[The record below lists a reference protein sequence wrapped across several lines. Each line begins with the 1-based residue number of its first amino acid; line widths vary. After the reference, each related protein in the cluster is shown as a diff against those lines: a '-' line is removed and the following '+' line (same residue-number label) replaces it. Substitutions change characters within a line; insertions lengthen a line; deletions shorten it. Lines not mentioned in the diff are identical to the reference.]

1 MVTIEEFLDNIA
13 NTLITN
19 IDTLS
24 GASIDGLD
32 STNRDFLK
40 QHQKTIRD
48 GITQRMIDDS
58 DRLLIYKRNEKA
70 NQEDFNVVFGT
81 DIGGVTFN
89 NLKDIYE
96 SFVRTSETY
105 NTFVAVATDNTVT
118 VTLESSSANNSIDI
132 TPYIFPS
139 NDGNNPLNISQYIQL
154 NKESPTYDVNSIK
167 EFFDTRIHELLPQQL
182 TRQQRIDAFFKEY
195 EILKGEYPAFADYS
209 DPLDYLIETEPL
221 YNANHDISYIQDNP
235 DSSEISEQSSYI
247 TRLNVDTNQKNKSKT
262 LEHLRDDLTLF
273 LKDIDQDTEA
283 SLQDERPEY
292 ENISDGYLKIRNLN
306 QGIIIRKQ
314 EGNDVGIEKDVLIP
328 DSPNPI
334 TGNYYHPYYNPDAL
348 EGQNYL
354 IPDGYAPSY
363 LVNGFTITMWV
374 KFLDVTTKGTLFN
387 YGNPLRGYDPKGFRL
402 ETYVLGK
409 EDLLTSDRNDGYETW
424 GNIVDGESIDGL
436 FQDSDYERFIRLVVL
451 DNFDKSNGAPAGRLY
466 DSHIG
471 ITGMDRQKFV
481 PEFGKPEGT
490 FDDNTKG
497 DEKYLL
503 AHIKVPIDFNEWY
516 FIVATYNPMIDEH
529 NTSGN
534 SYLQN
539 SDYWKGNVTENG
551 NYVDNSGL
559 GTKCKVDI
567 ISKSDLLR
575 ARGFAPEEI

>member
-334 TGNYYHPYYNPDAL
+334 NQAYYHPYYNPDAL

-529 NTSGN
+529 HESGTSY
-534 SYLQN
+534 SQN